1 MNFYVRKG
9 VIAMNHVSTSSLVVG
24 MHVRDVSD
32 DEEFWISSIQRL
44 DYNLWL
50 ITTTDGDTYNYDS
63 WDKFEILKD

>member
-1 MNFYVRKG
+1 
-9 VIAMNHVSTSSLVVG
+9 MNHISASSLVVG

-32 DEEFWISSIQRL
+32 DIEFYVSSVQRT

-50 ITTTDGDTYNYDS
+50 VTTTDGDIYNYDS